1 MAGGRRFGH
10 FAKRGIPR
18 SIPLVILLIHPT
30 LSRTLKPKEPSMT
43 IEIRDASL
51 EARIQKQ
58 LQATGSSSVEEV
70 LLRLLDTQE
79 EQDRWLLENREEIN
93 VKIRRGIAQL
103 DRGEGIPEDRLDA
116 YVAKLKAQP
125 E

>member
-1 MAGGRRFGH
+1 
-10 FAKRGIPR
+10 
-18 SIPLVILLIHPT
+18 
-30 LSRTLKPKEPSMT
+30 MT

-51 EARIQKQ
+51 EARIRKQ

-93 VKIRRGIAQL
+93 AKIRRGITQL
-103 DRGEGIPEDRLDA
+103 DRGEGIPEDQLDSYLARLN
-116 YVAKLKAQP
+116 AQP

>member
-1 MAGGRRFGH
+1 
-10 FAKRGIPR
+10 
-18 SIPLVILLIHPT
+18 
-30 LSRTLKPKEPSMT
+30 MT

-79 EQDRWLLENREEIN
+79 EQDCWLMEVRLAREE
-93 VKIRRGIAQL
+93 KPR
-103 DRGEGIPEDRLDA
+103 
-116 YVAKLKAQP
+116 
-125 E
+125 

>member
-1 MAGGRRFGH
+1 
-10 FAKRGIPR
+10 
-18 SIPLVILLIHPT
+18 
-30 LSRTLKPKEPSMT
+30 MT

-79 EQDRWLLENREEIN
+79 ERDRWLLENRPTLAEL
-93 VKIRRGIAQL
+93 R
-103 DRGEGIPEDRLDA
+103 DRLHARAGITLPLDTA
-116 YVAKLKAQP
+116 RLVREQREP
-125 E
+125 R

>member
-1 MAGGRRFGH
+1 
-10 FAKRGIPR
+10 
-18 SIPLVILLIHPT
+18 
-30 LSRTLKPKEPSMT
+30 MT
-43 IEIRDASL
+43 IEIRDPSL

-58 LQATGSSSVEEV
+58 LQATGSRNVEEV

-93 VKIRRGIAQL
+93 AKIRRGIAQL
-103 DRGEGIPEDRLDA
+103 DRGEWIPEDQLDA
-116 YVAKLKAQP
+116 YLAKLKAMP

>member
-1 MAGGRRFGH
+1 VEFHGPALADSVDPPYPF
-10 FAKRGIPR
+10 PY
-18 SIPLVILLIHPT
+18 T
-30 LSRTLKPKEPSMT
+30 KEPTMT

-79 EQDRWLLENREEIN
+79 EQDRWLSGNRPTLTELRDRLHRRKAVRTPVDTARLVREE
-93 VKIRRGIAQL
+93 R
-103 DRGEGIPEDRLDA
+103 EP
-116 YVAKLKAQP
+116 
-125 E
+125 